1 MHRPEGNYPTLIRDL
16 RRLKDGPNIIATAL
30 NTARQRGAEY
40 ADVRLVS
47 NREQR
52 IVVRNGV
59 VETMTADESVGLGI
73 RALYNGAWGFAS
85 TRELT
90 NTGADEAAGQAVQ
103 IARASASQNG
113 AGLTAAPTAWRA
125 GGQPGQLH
133 HSHRH
138 RPLYRSP

>member
-1 MHRPEGNYPTLIRDL
+1 MDAV
-16 RRLKDGPNIIATAL
+16 IAASL

-73 RALYNGAWGFAS
+73 RALCDGAWGFAS

-90 NTGADEAAGQAVQ
+90 NCRG
-103 IARASASQNG
+103 
-113 AGLTAAPTAWRA
+113 
-125 GGQPGQLH
+125 
-133 HSHRH
+133 
-138 RPLYRSP
+138 